1 MPDHDR
7 KAPRRQALIRDLDS
21 LPSPYLSGVFDLSS
35 TKSVELVISRGCSNK
50 CSYCAIN
57 ESPLRYFSYGRIK
70 KELDYILA
78 RAPRLESVLVTVA
91 DMYEND
97 ALAVRLLPLFRR
109 AAEARKIRFFFY
121 VNVASLRKDRLLK
134 LSDCPYFD
142 IEVGI
147 QSIKPSALRLCRR
160 IPDPELIKS
169 NIVRFKRL
177 APSANKALGLISFLP
192 GDGEDGYLDSLEWA
206 VSTGLEIGVNHL
218 RVIPGTELHRTCEKL
233 GYKVSPEYPYF
244 ITSTPDLPPAR
255 IKEIR
260 ALTGRVFFSLKAMCF
275 SAPMRAAFFRAAA
288 ELPVRRPHVFLAGA
302 LAAYWAKD
310 PATSRLFKDYG
321 ENVKASGSLDF
332 NMQIGHF
339 NRGDAARLARG
350 YADFM
355 GRLGGRVRPPG
366 DGGPPRRK

>member
-1 MPDHDR
+1 MPDKDR
-7 KAPRRQALIRDLDS
+7 KALRNEALIRDLDS

-35 TKSVELVISRGCSNK
+35 TRSVELVISRGCSNK

-57 ESPLRYFSYGRIK
+57 ESPLRYFSYARIK
-70 KELDYILA
+70 KELAHILA

-97 ALAVRLLPLFRR
+97 ALAGRLLPLFRR

-121 VNVASLRKDRLLK
+121 VNVASLRKDRLLR
-134 LSDCPYFD
+134 LSDCSFFD

-147 QSIKPSALRLCRR
+147 QSIRPEALRLCRR

-169 NIVRFKRL
+169 NIERFKRL

-192 GDGEDGYLDSLEWA
+192 GDGEAGYLDSLEWA
-206 VSTGLEIGVNHL
+206 VSTGLEVGVNHL
-218 RVIPGTELHRTCEKL
+218 RVIPGTELHRTCERL

-244 ITSTPDLPPAR
+244 ITRTPDLPPAR
-255 IKEIR
+255 IKEMR
-260 ALTGRVFFSLKAMCF
+260 ALTTRVFFSLKAMAF
-275 SAPMRAAFFRAAA
+275 SAPLRETFFRDAAA
-288 ELPVRRPHVFLAGA
+288 LPVRRPHVFLAGA

-310 PATSRLFKDYG
+310 PATAALFRCYEK
-321 ENVKASGSLDF
+321 NVKASGSLDH

-339 NRGDAARLARG
+339 RPADTARLGRG
-350 YADFM
+350 YREFM
-355 GRLGGRVRPPG
+355 ARLGEKLAV
-366 DGGPPRRK
+366 PRG